1 MGALQETIMLFL
13 KAMLIGLCIAAP
25 VGPIGMLCI
34 QRSLGLGFR
43 SGMATGLG
51 AASADAFYGLL
62 GALGFAGLVTA
73 FPKSALTLQIAGGCF
88 LVYLAVTILREQ
100 SASRTSAADAS
111 PARRYFLST
120 FLLTLSNPL
129 TILSFVAIFAALGA
143 GPAKTAGF
151 GYVPTIMVSGVFLGS
166 LLWWLCL
173 SGFTSA
179 LRTRVSSSIIRGI
192 SKVSSVAISVIGIV
206 QIVSGGYRLVSGS

>member
-1 MGALQETIMLFL
+1 MLFL

-34 QRSLGLGFR
+34 QRSLSLGFR
-43 SGMATGLG
+43 SGIATGLG
-51 AASADAFYGLL
+51 AASADALYGLL

-73 FPKSALTLQIAGGCF
+73 FPKGALTLQIAGGCF
-88 LVYLAVTILREQ
+88 LVYLALTIVREQ
-100 SASRTSAADAS
+100 GASQTCDTDAS
-111 PARRYFLST
+111 STQHHFLST

-129 TILSFVAIFAALGA
+129 TVLSFVAIFAAVGA
-143 GPAKTAGF
+143 VPTKTVGF
-151 GYVPTIMVSGVFLGS
+151 GYLIPMIMVTGVFLGS

-179 LRTRVSSSIIRGI
+179 LRSRVSVSMTRGI
-192 SKVSSVAISVIGIV
+192 AKVSSLAISAIGIV
-206 QIVSGGYRLVSGS
+206 QIVSGSYRLISGS